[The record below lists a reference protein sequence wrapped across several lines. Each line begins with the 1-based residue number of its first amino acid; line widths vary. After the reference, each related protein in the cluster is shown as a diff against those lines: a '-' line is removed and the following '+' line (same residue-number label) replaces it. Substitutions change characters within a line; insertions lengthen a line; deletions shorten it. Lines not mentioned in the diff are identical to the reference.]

1 MAAAGPPPCWIYLLA
16 LAILA
21 YCLALGWAGFDPQMS
36 QDSIREGIRSAPR
49 GVVQI
54 AVQYVL
60 PALLLGFLVNEGVA
74 ALRSRQR

>member
-1 MAAAGPPPCWIYLLA
+1 MATAGQKPWWIYLLA
-16 LAILA
+16 LAILG
-21 YCLALGWAGFDPQMS
+21 YCLALGWAGFDPHVS

-74 ALRSRQR
+74 ALRLRQR

>member
-1 MAAAGPPPCWIYLLA
+1 VSASGRRPWWVYLLA

-21 YCLALGWAGFDPQMS
+21 YCLVLGWSGLDPQVS
-36 QDSIREGIRSAPR
+36 QETIRESIRSAPR

-60 PALLLGFLVNEGVA
+60 PSLLLGFLVSEGVA
-74 ALRSRQR
+74 ALRSRRR